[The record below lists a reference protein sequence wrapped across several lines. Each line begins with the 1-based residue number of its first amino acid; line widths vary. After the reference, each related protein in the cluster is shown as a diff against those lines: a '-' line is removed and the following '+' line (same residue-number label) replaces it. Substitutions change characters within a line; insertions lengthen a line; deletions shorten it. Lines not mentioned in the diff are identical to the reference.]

1 MVRLWLY
8 LRSSK
13 KVQQMKPTN
22 GYWVVMVLMAVDVV
36 AGGAICDLF
45 SISPGTSYFCGFAS
59 VFVLLI
65 LLIFID
71 ELTDKIRTRVLRKN
85 ERD

>member
-1 MVRLWLY
+1 M
-8 LRSSK
+8 SFG
-13 KVQQMKPTN
+13 N
-22 GYWVVMVLMAVDVV
+22 GYWVALVVMALDVV
-36 AGGAICDLF
+36 IGGAICKVLNL
-45 SISPGTSYFCGFAS
+45 SPSTSYFCGFAS

-71 ELTDKIRTRVLRKN
+71 VLTDKIRTRGLRKN